1 VVEPEGKASG
11 RPATLW
17 EALRCDPGH
26 VPDLAVLHSVPL
38 IAQHIAAWHRVMRAR
53 HPNDSPDQLATRVL
67 RRSAGIGRRGGAITG
82 SSFYIGMLPAMAMIY
97 CEQLLVIL
105 RIAVIYGRDPT
116 DPARLVEVLV
126 IQGRYQTVG
135 EATTGLVGAGIA
147 KPYQGAPE
155 GVMRTIKRSLSQIPT
170 MLGIRLRKLRSGPVD
185 AVVTL
190 ATWASF
196 VVPIVS
202 IPAWAVTNA
211 RATRRLARS
220 AINFYGQQPT
230 GLKPAVSIV
239 LPPPPSIARR
249 RLVLGGT
256 AALGVALGLMAAL
269 LPFGRYHRLG
279 SLGIAL
285 AEICLVFTLGRVT
298 WMTRLDRS
306 SRT

>member
-1 VVEPEGKASG
+1 M
-11 RPATLW
+11 
-17 EALRCDPGH
+17 
-26 VPDLAVLHSVPL
+26 HSVPL
-38 IAQHIAAWHRVMRAR
+38 IAQHIAAWHRVIKAR

-67 RRSAGIGRRGGAITG
+67 HRFAGIGRRDGAITG

-97 CEQLLVIL
+97 CEQLLVML
-105 RIAVIYGRDPT
+105 RIAVIFGRDPT

-126 IQGRYQTVG
+126 IQGRYKTVD

-147 KPYQGAPE
+147 KPHQGPPA
-155 GVMRTIKRSLSQIPT
+155 GMMRTITRTLSQIPT
-170 MLGIRLRKLRSGPVD
+170 MLGIRLRKFRSGPVD

-202 IPAWAVTNA
+202 IPAWAVANA

-220 AINFYGQQPT
+220 AIAFYSQQPT
-230 GLKPAVSIV
+230 GVKPAVNIV
-239 LPPPPSIARR
+239 LPPPPTIARR
-249 RLVLGGT
+249 RLALGGT
-256 AALGVALGLMAAL
+256 VAFGVVLGLLAAL

-279 SLGIAL
+279 WLGIAL
-285 AEICLVFTLGRVT
+285 AEICLVFTLGRVA
-298 WMTRLDRS
+298 WITRLDRS